1 MAQDFALQIG
11 TYLKGN
17 CYRIIKIIGQGGF
30 GITYLAE
37 ETGYIK
43 STGFGEEFV
52 PIANPEK
59 VVVKELYF
67 PDICVR
73 DNSTGLVAITGT
85 DKKLQFEKLVNKQLE
100 EGKILKKLSHPNI
113 VKTRDIFKEND
124 TAYMVL
130 DYIDA
135 GNISD
140 LINTAGKLS
149 KTEAINYILQV
160 LQAVG
165 YIHNKK
171 ILHLDISPSNILL
184 KKKTNEVILIDFGAS
199 LTYAD
204 NNHISSTTSNL
215 VTGFKRHY
223 APNEQG
229 DLDNLKEFDATFDTY
244 AIGATLYHMLTG
256 VLPPISSL
264 VSSGRTKVIP
274 PSVAI
279 QSAEI
284 SDYLDNVILKSI
296 APKFHDRYNSAL
308 EMADALTKE
317 ANYEKH
323 ISLIRKLIS
332 NNQAAEAQL
341 EIERAEQLFHATPT
355 LQQLGSTCKDLLEST
370 KNKAELEQTIAKA
383 NELYKQGNYN
393 LALPLYQYAQKLSPG
408 QVDIS
413 EHINICL
420 EQISKTQGGT
430 NDGDEWRAGRV
441 MKKPHS
447 PQQSTTPQQP
457 VNAPLAETGK
467 TKKSTNKGLIILSI
481 VLAIVLVVVY
491 FYLRKHKPNQLI
503 NEEPNTETLS
513 AEQKTEK
520 SIKALLNTA
529 DIDFAQKNYTQA
541 VGVYETFPNALST
554 AEMIGLAHLF
564 QKGDKES
571 NFPSNSYK
579 AIFWYKKAAQKGDKD
594 AYGKVGDMYFD
605 TKNFDSAITY
615 YHHAMDGGDLNA
627 ISNLGVIFCS
637 KSFERANIDSAIYW
651 FKKAEEK
658 GVAGAGENAKKL
670 LQIKKLK

>member
-130 DYIDA
+130 DFIDA

-296 APKFHDRYNSAL
+296 APKFHDRYNSAF

-323 ISLIRKLIS
+323 ITLIRKLIS
-332 NNQAAEAQL
+332 NNQATEAQV
-341 EIERAEQLFHATPT
+341 EIDRAEQLFHTTPT
-355 LQQLGSTCKDLLEST
+355 LQQLSNTCKDLLEST

-383 NELYKQGNYN
+383 NELYQQGNYN

-408 QVDIS
+408 QEDIS

-420 EQISKTQGGT
+420 EQINKIS
-430 NDGDEWRAGRV
+430 NSSDEWRAGRV

-447 PQQSTTPQQP
+447 PQQATMPQQV
-457 VNAPLAETGK
+457 VNVPTADLGK
-467 TKKSTNKGLIILSI
+467 TKKPSNKGLIILSI
-481 VLAIVLVVVY
+481 VLAVILVFVY

-520 SIKALLNTA
+520 STKALLNTA

-637 KSFERANIDSAIYW
+637 KNFDRANIDSAIYW

-658 GVAGAGENAKKL
+658 GVPGAGDNAKKL